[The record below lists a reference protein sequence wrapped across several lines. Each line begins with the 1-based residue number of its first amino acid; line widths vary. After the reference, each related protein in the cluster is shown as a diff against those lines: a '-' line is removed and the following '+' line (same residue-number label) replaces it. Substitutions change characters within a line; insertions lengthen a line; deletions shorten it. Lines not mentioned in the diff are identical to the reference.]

1 MKMKLILRW
10 LGVLLCIGGF
20 IFILGTIGAD
30 DRATLNGVEIFSFS
44 ELVIRCLIGFGLV
57 GFGILTYKVGNYSA

>member
-1 MKMKLILRW
+1 MKLILRW

-30 DRATLNGVEIFSFS
+30 DRATLAETEIFSFS

-57 GFGILTYKVGNYSA
+57 CIGIITYRVGQLQ